1 MLTDLL
7 HILPWALLAAVATA
21 AVELGVLY
29 LLRRRSATA
38 NIAALVSI
46 PILAVLLFV
55 VSVSD
60 FMYTPMLAFAA
71 TACALIAVV
80 VIPVAVYLGR
90 RIALGAME
98 AEKQR
103 AAERAAEASRRQ
115 LVAWVSHDLRTPL
128 AGIRAMSEALED
140 SVVVDPDEIA
150 DYARRI
156 SAEAARLSTMVD
168 DLFELSGS
176 TPGRCG

>member
-55 VSVSD
+55 VGK
-60 FMYTPMLAFAA
+60 LK
-71 TACALIAVV
+71 
-80 VIPVAVYLGR
+80 
-90 RIALGAME
+90 GA
-98 AEKQR
+98 
-103 AAERAAEASRRQ
+103 
-115 LVAWVSHDLRTPL
+115 
-128 AGIRAMSEALED
+128 
-140 SVVVDPDEIA
+140 
-150 DYARRI
+150 
-156 SAEAARLSTMVD
+156 
-168 DLFELSGS
+168 
-176 TPGRCG
+176 